1 MKEALVAGFP
11 RRFPPFTGLAPLQEL
26 ANQER
31 VMAVVWGVTADWA
44 VGFRSLTVA

>member
-1 MKEALVAGFP
+1 MKEALV
-11 RRFPPFTGLAPLQEL
+11 RRVSQMVSTLTGLDPLQEL